1 MSIMKRAT
9 RIIEIAT
16 RGARTID
23 GHPLKISADTARN
36 IAEALDD
43 EGLIMP
49 GHFDEPT
56 MIWGRREK
64 DGRII
69 WIGADALAERLARE
83 SGRGVARYI
92 GPIATVGER

>member
-1 MSIMKRAT
+1 MTIIDRAA
-9 RIIEIAT
+9 RAIEIAT
-16 RGARTID
+16 RGDRTID
-23 GHPLKISADTARN
+23 GHPLKMRADTARN
-36 IAEALDD
+36 IAEALDS

-69 WIGADALAERLARE
+69 WIGADTLAERLARE